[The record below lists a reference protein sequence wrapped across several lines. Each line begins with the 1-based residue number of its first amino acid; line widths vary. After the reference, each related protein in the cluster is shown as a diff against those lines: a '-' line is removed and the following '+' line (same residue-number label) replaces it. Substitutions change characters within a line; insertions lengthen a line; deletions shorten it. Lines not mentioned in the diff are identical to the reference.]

1 MSFLDKLLGNDD
13 TALADKDIVIDMLK
27 DSKFA
32 VTSLSASAAEAVN
45 LELREML
52 RGQLDKAVT
61 EHFELSDIAVN
72 KGWYPAQDDPMEQ
85 LRNEYENSQS
95 LNS

>member
-13 TALADKDIVIDMLK
+13 TTLAARDIAQDMLK

-32 VTSLSASAAEAVN
+32 VTSLSAAAAEAVN
-45 LELREML
+45 PELREML

-61 EHFELSDIAVN
+61 EHFELSDVAVN
-72 KGWYPAQDDPMEQ
+72 KGWYPAQENPMEQ
-85 LRNEYENSQS
+85 LRTEYENSQNLDS
-95 LNS
+95 